1 MAAPLAN
8 LPPNSERTRQDP
20 ADADT
25 GLALGEAAGNF
36 PAAFADSPATDV
48 TVHESALLAEGKVW
62 DVRRDRF
69 TLHGAPGAPEL
80 VRDYVDHTGAVAV
93 LALDDNGR
101 VLMFQQYRHAIGVR
115 DWEIPAGLMDV
126 AGESALAGAQRELA
140 EEADLQ
146 AARWDLLLDV
156 CLSPGGSSEAIRV
169 FLARDLRPVEH
180 DFVRDGEEAE
190 IVPTWIPLDDAVQAV
205 LERRV
210 QNSLT
215 TNAVLAAA
223 LACDRGWATLGDANE
238 PWDRRDIVRG
248 ERS

>member
-1 MAAPLAN
+1 MATQQ
-8 LPPNSERTRQDP
+8 PNN
-20 ADADT
+20 AH
-25 GLALGEAAGNF
+25 GKAAEF
-36 PAAFADSPATDV
+36 DSAAFADSPASDV
-48 TVHESALLAEGKVW
+48 TVHESALLARGAVW

-69 TLHGAPGAPEL
+69 TLHGAPGSPEL

-93 LALDDNGR
+93 LALDDDGR
-101 VLMFQQYRHAIGVR
+101 VLLIQQYRHPIGVR

-126 AGESALAGAQRELA
+126 AGESPLRGAQRELA

-146 AARWDLLLDV
+146 AEQWDLLIDV

-169 FLARDLRPVEH
+169 FLARGLSPVSH

-190 IVPTWIPLDDAVQAV
+190 IVPHWVKLDDAVQAV

-223 LACDRGWATLGDANE
+223 LARDRGWATLGDADS
-238 PWDRRDIVRG
+238 PWERRVIVSG
-248 ERS
+248 ERSA

>member
-1 MAAPLAN
+1 MVPPRNFSDEHGKAAEH
-8 LPPNSERTRQDP
+8 SS
-20 ADADT
+20 
-25 GLALGEAAGNF
+25 
-36 PAAFADSPATDV
+36 AAFADSPALVDSSTLVDSPATDV
-48 TVHESALLAEGKVW
+48 VVHESTLLAQGAVW

-69 TLHGAPGAPEL
+69 TLHDAPGSPEL
-80 VRDYVDHTGAVAV
+80 VRDYVDHTGAVGV
-93 LALDDNGR
+93 LALDDAGR
-101 VLMFQQYRHAIGVR
+101 VLMFQQYRHAIASR

-126 AGESALAGAQRELA
+126 SGESALLGAQRELA

-146 AARWDLLLDV
+146 AGRWDLLIDV

-169 FLARDLRPVEH
+169 FLARDLSPVAH

-190 IVPTWIPLDDAVQAV
+190 IVPSWVPLDDAVQAV

-215 TNAVLAAA
+215 VTAVFAAA
-223 LACDRGWATLGDANE
+223 LARDRSWSTLGDANA
-238 PWDRRDIVRG
+238 PWPRRDIVRG